1 MVDTLMI
8 YPLRKGG
15 DSFLKVFGA
24 LRQKKGPSRKEEHS
38 RTDQEEME
46 DENAQER
53 KKYLEVSGLAAIQA
67 KEKKAAEAPVP
78 DKNSLAVEVK
88 QRLGSLPKPSGS
100 AQQLSLRAL
109 KKEMKE
115 Q

>member
-67 KEKKAAEAPVP
+67 KEK
-78 DKNSLAVEVK
+78 
-88 QRLGSLPKPSGS
+88 
-100 AQQLSLRAL
+100 
-109 KKEMKE
+109 
-115 Q
+115 